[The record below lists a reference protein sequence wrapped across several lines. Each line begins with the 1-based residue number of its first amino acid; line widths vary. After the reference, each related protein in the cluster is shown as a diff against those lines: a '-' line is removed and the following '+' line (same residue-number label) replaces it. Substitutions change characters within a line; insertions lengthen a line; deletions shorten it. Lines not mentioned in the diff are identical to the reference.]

1 MRTIVTRR
9 IDTPSP
15 GTMPRPADLGARVHA
30 VVRAGIRSD
39 VRSRAL
45 AAKRPAP
52 PSDPGPAAVAAIA
65 RYSWAQDAEIHNR
78 AVAAPRPGPV
88 YIEANTAPIGVVQA
102 YQDLILTLGE
112 VCKLLDNFRETG
124 AKIANPIQ
132 PTSAGR
138 YHARQYARTSP
149 ELAPRQSA
157 PAPRAPD
164 YAAPRAAEPQ
174 TYRARADRGA
184 PPEYAADCAPH
195 GWNPP
200 ETCTMII
207 RHAPS
212 GRTGSINTGKR
223 K

>member
-9 IDTPSP
+9 IDTPAP
-15 GTMPRPADLGARVHA
+15 GTMPRPAELGARVHA
-30 VVRAGIRSD
+30 VVRAGVRSD
-39 VRSRAL
+39 VRSQAL
-45 AAKRPAP
+45 ARRNPTPAP
-52 PSDPGPAAVAAIA
+52 PTVRDTVFCYMESVTAAA
-65 RYSWAQDAEIHNR
+65 HNR
-78 AVAAPRPGPV
+78 DVATPRPGPV
-88 YIEANTAPIGVVQA
+88 YIEANTTPIRVVQA

-132 PTSAGR
+132 ETSAGR

-164 YAAPRAAEPQ
+164 YAAPRAPEPQ

-184 PPEYAADCAPH
+184 PPEYAADSAPH

-207 RHAPS
+207 RHALS